1 MVDRPIRKDTIA
13 RMKMMRT
20 LVSSTSMVAAGG
32 LPTEKRLGVMC
43 NSVIVTTF
51 YCSLSVSVIRC

>member
-1 MVDRPIRKDTIA
+1 MDRPIRKDTIA

-20 LVSSTSMVAAGG
+20 LVSRTSMVAAGG
-32 LPTEKRLGVMC
+32 LPTEKRLDVMC

-51 YCSLSVSVIRC
+51 YCSLSVHSVM

>member
-1 MVDRPIRKDTIA
+1 MDSPIRKDTTA
-13 RMKMMRT
+13 RMKIMRT

-32 LPTEKRLGVMC
+32 LPTEKCPDVVC

-51 YCSLSVSVIRC
+51 YCSLSVHSVM

>member
-1 MVDRPIRKDTIA
+1 MVDSPIRKDTIA
-13 RMKMMRT
+13 RMKIMRT

-32 LPTEKRLGVMC
+32 LLTEKCLDVVC

-51 YCSLSVSVIRC
+51 YCSLSVHSVM